1 MTTGLLISPPTATI
15 QPRDFSSATSCKT
28 KATGR
33 TASIRT
39 AGTAAA
45 TTQRTTLLPLVF
57 GRQCSSRWIAASNWS
72 STACTRHRR
81 HSLSICN
88 CLPTDDERESNN
100 SSNSSSSSS
109 GQDENKLLGFS
120 SAWLT
125 RFTNPRIDDPGLPI
139 AGRYNVCYVSLR
151 ACLLVHFIVLTT
163 SPVKELVLLSFESK
177 F

>member
-57 GRQCSSRWIAASNWS
+57 GRQCSSRWIAASKWS

-81 HSLSICN
+81 HSLSI
-88 CLPTDDERESNN
+88 
-100 SSNSSSSSS
+100 SNSSSSSS
-109 GQDENKLLGFS
+109 GLDENKLLGFS
-120 SAWLT
+120 SDWLT